1 VDVARYFAA
10 RAHSAYD
17 FAVISARWTWLLLVA
32 GCASPMSSL
41 RDDNRRLNDTV
52 SELRSDRRAQDRK
65 LRDLQ
70 HQLDELKTHSSA
82 SDVPALPV
90 VIASPGPA
98 ATAAP
103 TASAAA
109 AMSPDGARV
118 VGVADDGTEIV
129 YEGDAARMRT
139 AVSPP
144 LPGDDDA
151 VTLRRQAQAP
161 ASRRAPASPTAAIP
175 AVSTTTSL
183 SLAPAGATA
192 SAAAASAST
201 AAAASLGDV
210 PTASD
215 RIEVTH
221 RVPPISA
228 RAQVRKT
235 REHEAPAERSG
246 GDAAS
251 DYRAAVDLVKAAS
264 YDSALAALR
273 AFIAHY
279 PRHDYAD
286 NAQYWIGEVFYAQKD
301 YAHALSEFRKV
312 IEVYPRGNKV
322 PDALLKLGYCYQAM
336 GQGEKARAMLEQ
348 VVNRYPKSEPAML
361 AAKRLE
367 AP

>member
-1 VDVARYFAA
+1 VRGDVARYFAT
-10 RAHSAYD
+10 RTHTAYD
-17 FAVISARWTWLLLVA
+17 FGVISARWTWLLLVI
-32 GCASPMSSL
+32 GCASPISSL

-52 SELRSDRRAQDRK
+52 SELRGDRRAQDRK

-70 HQLDELKTHSSA
+70 HQLDELKVHASA

-90 VIASPGPA
+90 VIAAPNPATAAAA

-103 TASAAA
+103 IP
-109 AMSPDGARV
+109 PDAARV

-129 YEGDAARMRT
+129 YEGDAARVRT

-144 LPGDDDA
+144 LPDDDDA
-151 VTLRRQAQAP
+151 VTLRRQATAPRRAAAP
-161 ASRRAPASPTAAIP
+161 ATALGEVPA
-175 AVSTTTSL
+175 
-183 SLAPAGATA
+183 
-192 SAAAASAST
+192 
-201 AAAASLGDV
+201 
-210 PTASD
+210 ASD

-221 RVPPISA
+221 RVPPIAA

-235 REHEAPAERSG
+235 REHDAPGERG
-246 GDAAS
+246 GDAAA
-251 DYRAAVDLVKAAS
+251 DYRAAVELVKASS
-264 YDSALAALR
+264 YDPALAALR
-273 AFIAHY
+273 GFLTRY
-279 PRHDYAD
+279 PRHEYAD

-301 YAHALSEFRKV
+301 YARALSEFRKV
-312 IEVYPRGNKV
+312 VEVYPRGNKV
-322 PDALLKLGYCYQAM
+322 PDALLKLGFCYQAM